1 MKLQV
6 IGCSGRLAGPE
17 SPAPC
22 YVVSAE
28 HEPHVACRARLRQR
42 GARGDAAPPGPR
54 DLDAVVLTH
63 LHPDHCLD
71 LCGLK
76 VMRCYDPRGLPDHP
90 LPVHAPAGASAR
102 MARAYG
108 VDAPEPLEPCLE
120 FHPLSA
126 REPVEIGPFRITPI
140 PVLHP
145 VEAYGLRVEA
155 DGAVLAYTGDTDLCD
170 ALSELCVDADLVLA
184 DCAYVDG
191 RDDDKVGVHIERV
204 ARGPGR
210 GAGHGRAAPSAD
222 PPARVERPRRVSG
235 PGRRRSG
242 RGSSS
247 SPNRAR
253 STTCSR
259 DAGRARREYSGVIP
273 GGPCGVRAGR

>member
-6 IGCSGRLAGPE
+6 IGCSGSFPGPE

-28 HEPHVACRARLRQR
+28 HEGRTWRVALDFGNGALGAMQR
-42 GARGDAAPPGPR
+42 HLDPR

-108 VDAPEPLEPCLE
+108 VDAPEPL
-120 FHPLSA
+120 
-126 REPVEIGPFRITPI
+126 
-140 PVLHP
+140 
-145 VEAYGLRVEA
+145 
-155 DGAVLAYTGDTDLCD
+155 
-170 ALSELCVDADLVLA
+170 
-184 DCAYVDG
+184 
-191 RDDDKVGVHIERV
+191 
-204 ARGPGR
+204 
-210 GAGHGRAAPSAD
+210 
-222 PPARVERPRRVSG
+222 
-235 PGRRRSG
+235 
-242 RGSSS
+242 
-247 SPNRAR
+247 
-253 STTCSR
+253 
-259 DAGRARREYSGVIP
+259 
-273 GGPCGVRAGR
+273 

>member
-6 IGCSGRLAGPE
+6 IGCSGSFPGPE

-28 HEPHVACRARLRQR
+28 HEGRTWRVALDFGNGAIGAMQR
-42 GARGDAAPPGPR
+42 HLDPR

-191 RDDDKVGVHIERV
+191 RDDDKVGVHMS
-204 ARGPGR
+204 GS
-210 GAGHGRAAPSAD
+210 RAA
-222 PPARVERPRRVSG
+222 
-235 PGRRRSG
+235 
-242 RGSSS
+242 
-247 SPNRAR
+247 RA
-253 STTCSR
+253 
-259 DAGRARREYSGVIP
+259 AVRAT
-273 GGPCGVRAGR
+273 GVRRLMLTHLPAWNDPDVCRAQAETVWPGLVELAEPGAIYDL